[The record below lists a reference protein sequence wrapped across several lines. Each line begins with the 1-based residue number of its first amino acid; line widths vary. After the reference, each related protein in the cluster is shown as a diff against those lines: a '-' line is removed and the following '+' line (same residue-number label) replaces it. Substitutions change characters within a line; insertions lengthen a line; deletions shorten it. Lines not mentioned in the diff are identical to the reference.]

1 MQLRPHAVLLSAL
14 FLSPACVSPE
24 GSLMPD
30 ASRPPRDAAA
40 DTRNALDDAA
50 LDAGPLAACHTV
62 SFALESA
69 SARTVWVTGSFLPAV
84 SGMWPRNPSEGALE
98 LTRDASGTFRTTTTV
113 ARSGTYTYKLIVDG
127 TTYIPDPANPLTEP
141 DGFGGQNS
149 VLEVCSS
156 QCGELS
162 EFDWRDSVMY
172 FAMVDRFR
180 DSDGMSMPVSGAS
193 EGALASGQYEGGDL
207 QGARERLP
215 YLADLGVTAIWLSAP
230 YENRNTAGPAIDPGS
245 DPRQYSAY
253 HGYWPS
259 PANVDFTDPLNPSP
273 RPMVEPRIGT
283 DADLHALVD
292 GIHGTTGRDGHG
304 MKILFDYVMKHVD
317 AESGLFRSHPD
328 WFVNPITTCAP
339 DRWDDSYWG
348 TRCSFTTY
356 LPSFDY
362 YNEAPRRWSVSDAV
376 WWAREYEL
384 DGLRLDA
391 VKHIPT
397 SWMTDLRDRLDE
409 AVPTPAG
416 NRFYL
421 VGETFDYFNRE
432 TLRSFVD
439 PEEMLDGQFDFPF
452 KRELCQALFRP
463 EGSLEG
469 FRTWMDGNDSFYGPG
484 ALMTTW
490 IGNHDIPRAIH
501 FASGQLSNCTDG
513 SSPSNGWNPG
523 AFTQPTDA
531 APYER
536 LALAFVVMYT
546 NPGIPLLYYGD
557 EIGLA
562 GGGDPDNRRMMTW
575 EDQGA
580 TLLPPQIRLRDTV
593 RALGRIRGENH
604 VLGRG
609 RRVTLSVSQD
619 TWVYRLTGCG
629 GAGAADVIVAIN
641 RADSNRG
648 VSIPGG
654 TYDDLVAGS
663 EAMGGMRDLPPRSF
677 LMLRAR

>member
-230 YENRNTAGPAIDPGS
+230 YENRNIPGPAIDPGS

-259 PANVDFTDPLNPSP
+259 PANVNYADPLNPSP

-317 AESGLFRSHPD
+317 ADSGLCRSHPE

-648 VSIPGG
+648 VSLPSG